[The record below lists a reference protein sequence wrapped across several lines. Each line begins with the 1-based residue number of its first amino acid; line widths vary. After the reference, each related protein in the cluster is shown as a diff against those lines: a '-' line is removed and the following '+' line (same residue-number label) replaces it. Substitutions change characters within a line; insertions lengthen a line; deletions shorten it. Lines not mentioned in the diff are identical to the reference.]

1 MNKLSEAEKKLRKN
15 KNIFNFNFDT
25 LLDCFSLICFMLLII
40 CLALLIL
47 KSLQLWGV
55 VPSLHYGL
63 DDGIYLKLV

>member
-15 KNIFNFNFDT
+15 KNIFNFTFDT
-25 LLDCFSLICFMLLII
+25 LLVICFMLLII
-40 CLALLIL
+40 CIALLIL
-47 KSLQLWGV
+47 KSLQLWVV